1 MNVEMSGLRPV
12 SPPVSEPLPPALVL
26 AALRQREPDS
36 RRSRSW
42 MRRRGLRPVS
52 APDLSSG
59 GAVCIDSD
67 QDFVQCHHPGCCALR
82 PVQGDAE
89 CQICGRR

>member
-1 MNVEMSGLRPV
+1 
-12 SPPVSEPLPPALVL
+12 
-26 AALRQREPDS
+26 
-36 RRSRSW
+36 

-59 GAVCIDSD
+59 GTVCIDSD
-67 QDFVQCHHPGCCALR
+67 LDFVQCHHPGCCALR